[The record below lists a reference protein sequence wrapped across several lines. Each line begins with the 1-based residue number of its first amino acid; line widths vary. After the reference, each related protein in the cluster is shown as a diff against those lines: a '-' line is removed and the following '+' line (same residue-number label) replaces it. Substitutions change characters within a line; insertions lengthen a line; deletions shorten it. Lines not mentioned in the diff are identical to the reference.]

1 MGSEGGARR
10 REAGKSMIA
19 ANLGDIE
26 DEFSISERSHI
37 DSEEMRIPRN

>member
-10 REAGKSMIA
+10 REAGKAMIA
-19 ANLGDIE
+19 TNLGDIE
-26 DEFSISERSHI
+26 DESPVSGLSCG

>member
-10 REAGKSMIA
+10 REAGESMIA

-26 DEFSISERSHI
+26 DEFSISGRSHI